1 MQRLFSTVICLTA
14 FALTSAAS
22 ATQAQP
28 PKPAEPTARAYA
40 EAANR
45 LIEAALSD
53 NFAYER
59 LTELVDRFGHRFS
72 GSESL
77 ERALDWIMAE
87 MEKDG
92 LENVRGEPVLV
103 PHWVR
108 GEESLELVSPRRMK
122 LPMLGLGGSVGTPPE
137 GIRGEVLVV
146 SSFDELALRAD
157 QARGKIVLLN
167 APFTSYGQT
176 VTYRVVG
183 AVAAARAG
191 AVASLIRSVTP
202 FSMRT
207 PHTGQ
212 MRYDP
217 SVPEIPHAAITVE
230 DADMLQ
236 RMQARGERIEVTLK
250 MEARR
255 LPDVL
260 SRNVVAEI
268 VGSQRPEEVVVLGG
282 HIDSWDVGQGAM
294 DDGGGSVAA
303 WEAVRLM
310 HALGLRPRRTV
321 RVVLWTNEENGLRGA
336 YAYRDAHAAELGDH
350 VLAIES
356 DAGVFK
362 PLGFGFT
369 GSADAYRRIKEIGTL
384 LRPIGAD
391 AIGRGGGGADI
402 GPIMKEGVP
411 GMGLR
416 VDGEK
421 YFWYHHTD
429 ADTIDKLD
437 PREMAECVAALAVM
451 AYVVADMP
459 ERLPR

>member
-1 MQRLFSTVICLTA
+1 
-14 FALTSAAS
+14 
-22 ATQAQP
+22 
-28 PKPAEPTARAYA
+28 
-40 EAANR
+40 
-45 LIEAALSD
+45 
-53 NFAYER
+53 
-59 LTELVDRFGHRFS
+59 
-72 GSESL
+72 
-77 ERALDWIMAE
+77 
-87 MEKDG
+87 
-92 LENVRGEPVLV
+92 
-103 PHWVR
+103 
-108 GEESLELVSPRRMK
+108 
-122 LPMLGLGGSVGTPPE
+122 
-137 GIRGEVLVV
+137 VV
-146 SSFDELALRAD
+146 NSFDELSLRVD
-157 QARGKIVLLN
+157 EARGKIVLLN
-167 APFTSYGQT
+167 APFTSYGKT

-183 AVAAARAG
+183 AVAAAQVG

-202 FSMRT
+202 FSLRT

-217 SVPEIPHAAITVE
+217 NVPQIPHAAITVE

-236 RMQARGERIEVTLK
+236 RMQERGERIEVLLK
-250 MEARR
+250 MEARS

-260 SRNVVAEI
+260 SRNVMAEI
-268 VGSQRPEEVVVLGG
+268 VGWEHPEEVLVLGG

-310 HALGLRPRRTV
+310 QKLGLRPRRTV
-321 RVVLWTNEENGLRGA
+321 RAVMWTNEENGLRGA
-336 YAYRDAHAAELGDH
+336 LAYRDAHRDEVDNNI
-350 VLAIES
+350 LAIES
-356 DAGVFK
+356 DGGVFK

-369 GSADAYRRIKEIGTL
+369 GSDDAFRIIKEIGTL
-384 LRPIGAD
+384 LERIDAGA
-391 AIGRGGGGADI
+391 ITRGGGGADI

-416 VDGEK
+416 VDGEE

-437 PREMAECVAALAVM
+437 PREMAECVAAMAVM